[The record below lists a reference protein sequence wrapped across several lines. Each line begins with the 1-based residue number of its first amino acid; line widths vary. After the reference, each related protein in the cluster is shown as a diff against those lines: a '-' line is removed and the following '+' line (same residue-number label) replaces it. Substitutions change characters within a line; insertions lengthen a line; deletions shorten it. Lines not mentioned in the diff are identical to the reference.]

1 MISTTP
7 PFYAVGSDPLSNR
20 TVEGGSEPLLGDFQG
35 VTVTETA
42 AGPLKA
48 VPSPARYVKESEP
61 S

>member
-7 PFYAVGSDPLSNR
+7 PFYAVGSEPLSNR
-20 TVEGGSEPLLGDFQG
+20 TVEGRSDPLLGDFQS

-48 VPSPARYVKESEP
+48 VPSPAR
-61 S
+61 